1 MKRKGWLAKILLLP
15 LSCLYGTGVVVRN
28 WLFDFKILKEK
39 EFDIPTIGVG
49 NLCIGGTGKTPH
61 VEYVVG
67 QLRHSFHLA
76 VLSRGYKRSTS
87 GFVMAT
93 KRSTPADIGDEPYQI
108 YHKYGC
114 EVPVAVCEDRV
125 SGISELLRIDP
136 RIDLVVLDDAFQH
149 RYVKTTVSILLTEYN
164 RPYFEDTILPYGHLR
179 EPRSGAHRADIVV
192 ATKCPE
198 KITALDYRIFEE
210 NLGKLPFQSLFF
222 SKFVYGKLMPVFP
235 DIAPSVAP
243 SLDWLSADDMVL
255 AVAGIS
261 NPKPFVRFI
270 KHFKAKVRVN
280 IFPDHHSFSK
290 KDTALL
296 QNRFDTMEA
305 KRKFL
310 ITTEKDAVRMINCPY
325 FPHDLKPYVYY
336 LPVQVEMMRGE
347 AQTFIESV
355 RRLIKAKR
363 PQTKQ

>member
-1 MKRKGWLAKILLLP
+1 M
-15 LSCLYGTGVVVRN
+15 RN
-28 WLFDFKILKEK
+28 LMFELKILKER

-49 NLCIGGTGKTPH
+49 NLCAGGTGKTPH
-61 VEYVVG
+61 VEYVAG
-67 QLRHSFHLA
+67 KLRHGFHLA

-87 GFVMAT
+87 GFIMAT
-93 KRSTPADIGDEPYQI
+93 KRSTPSDIGDEPYQI
-108 YHKYGC
+108 YHKFGC

-125 SGISELLRIDP
+125 TGITELLRIDP
-136 RIDLVVLDDAFQH
+136 RIDLVVLDDSFQH
-149 RYVKTTVSILLTEYN
+149 RYVKPTVSILLTEYN

-179 EPRSGAHRADIVV
+179 EPRRGAHRADIVV
-192 ATKCPE
+192 ATKCPD

-210 NLGKLPFQSLFF
+210 NLGLLPFQSLFF
-222 SKFVYGKLMPVFP
+222 SKFMYGKLTPVFP
-235 DIAPSVAP
+235 DLAPSVPP
-243 SLDWLSADDMVL
+243 SLDWLSQEDMVL
-255 AVAGIS
+255 AVAGIG
-261 NPKPFVRFI
+261 NPKPFVRYI

-296 QNRFDTMEA
+296 QQRFNTMDA

-325 FPHDLKPYVYY
+325 FPHDLKPYVYF

-347 AQTFIESV
+347 ASAFIDTV

-363 PQTKQ
+363 PQTNK